1 MALEPQTGPQAIM
14 PGAQSAGPRP
24 TAPELV
30 DDSYPDTPAPSSP
43 ARRNRTRT
51 EANARVGRRRTG
63 PARERVAANDDA
75 PSIGTLIYS
84 LQQQPSSAPFYY
96 AAIGTGIWAILGL
109 VLCYGLI
116 VSGLKPGDHI
126 LEVLT
131 RPASIGAVALLLA
144 PIALIWFLALLVWRA
159 QELRLMSSAMT
170 EVALRLAEPDRMAEQ
185 SIAALGQSVRR
196 QVSAM
201 NDAISR
207 AIGRAGELE
216 VLVHNEVSA
225 LERSYDENENRIR
238 NLIDELV
245 SEREALSS
253 GSDRIADTLKGVGQ
267 QISENIYQ
275 AGAQVAEELSDR
287 GNVLQSSLSMISQ
300 RVGSELPVLLEKLSR
315 EQERLSEVVV
325 GATTNLDQLQEA
337 LDERTSRLD
346 TSIGMRTKQL
356 QGVLQDY
363 STTIDG
369 AIAEHADTL
378 QNRLGELTQ
387 AIENT
392 NSHIADVL
400 SGRTD
405 ALDAALVER
414 TKAIDHAFATRM
426 AEIDES
432 IERSSLAVESA
443 ISRGLKS
450 VEAAVAEGASVVDGA
465 IGNRVDLLRS
475 ALERHAGAMGTT
487 LRQQS
492 EQLETT
498 LVQGLDAMRR
508 NTDTVTQQTS
518 QTVTGL
524 SAQGRM
530 LKDVSEG
537 MLSQLQNILERFEQQ
552 NRAAVQ
558 VTNALESSQSR
569 LAGASR
575 DVTGQLGKLA
585 QDINAMTSNVQA
597 QMTQLPV
604 TARDVTGQLG
614 KLTQD
619 VNAMSANVQSHLNQL
634 PMAARESAS
643 GVRLAL
649 QDQIRAL
656 DQLSHVSQ
664 EQRSLRDV
672 MPAEGH
678 DLIARRAPSS
688 QLLPPMSAPMT
699 SAATSSGRD
708 GWSLGDLLARASL
721 DEADAVPVTQSR
733 SAGIDLSAI
742 ATAIDP
748 MTAATAWA
756 RHRIG
761 ERGVITRAIYSPSG
775 QQTFDQIA
783 ARLRIDSDFRNMADR
798 YIADFERVL
807 SQAEQRDPTGQA
819 LLSQMQTETG
829 RVFLLLA
836 HASGRVGQ

>member
-14 PGAQSAGPRP
+14 PGAQGAGPRP
-24 TAPELV
+24 LAPE
-30 DDSYPDTPAPSSP
+30 PADAAYEDLGGNGGPV
-43 ARRNRTRT
+43 RRMRTRND
-51 EANARVGRRRTG
+51 AAPRVGRRRTG
-63 PARERVAANDDA
+63 PARERIAANDDA

-84 LQQQPSSAPFYY
+84 LQQQPSGAPFYY

-109 VLCYGLI
+109 LLGYGLI
-116 VSGLKPGDHI
+116 VSGLKPTDH
-126 LEVLT
+126 LLDVLT
-131 RPASIGAVALLLA
+131 RPATIAAVALIVA
-144 PIALIWFLALLVWRA
+144 PIAVIWFLALLIWRA
-159 QELRLMSSAMT
+159 HELRLMSSAMT

-267 QISENIYQ
+267 QISENIFQ

-300 RVGSELPVLLEKLSR
+300 RVGSELPILLEKLSR

-337 LDERTSRLD
+337 LDDRTTRLD
-346 TSIGMRTKQL
+346 SSIGMRTKQL
-356 QGVLQDY
+356 QGVLQEY

-392 NSHIADVL
+392 NTHIADVL

-508 NTDTVTQQTS
+508 NSETIATQS
-518 QTVTGL
+518 AQTVSGL
-524 SAQGRM
+524 SQQGRM

-537 MLSQLQNILERFEQQ
+537 LLNQLQSLVDRFDQQ
-552 NRAAVQ
+552 NRI
-558 VTNALESSQSR
+558 VTQASTSLEASHGR
-569 LAGASR
+569 LTNTSR
-575 DVTGQLGKLA
+575 DMAGQLGKLS
-585 QDINAMTSNVQA
+585 QDINAMT
-597 QMTQLPV
+597 
-604 TARDVTGQLG
+604 
-614 KLTQD
+614 
-619 VNAMSANVQSHLNQL
+619 ANVQTHLEQL
-634 PMAARESAS
+634 PAAARESAS

-656 DQLSHVSQ
+656 DQLTSVSR
-664 EQRSLRDV
+664 EQRTMRDV
-672 MPAEGH
+672 MPTDNQ
-678 DLIARRAPSS
+678 DLLMRRTPPT
-688 QLLPPMSAPMT
+688 QLPPPVSL
-699 SAATSSGRD
+699 AALPVSSGTGRD
-708 GWSLGDLLARASL
+708 AWSLGDLLARASR
-721 DEADAVPVTQSR
+721 DEADAPPAHQAR
-733 SAGIDLSAI
+733 PAGIDLGAI
-742 ATAIDP
+742 AAAIDP

-761 ERGVITRAIYSPSG
+761 ERGVINRMIYTLSG
-775 QQTFDQIA
+775 QLTFDQIA
-783 ARLRIDSDFRNMADR
+783 SRLRMDADFRNMADR

-807 SQAEQRDPTGQA
+807 TQAEQRDPTGQA

>member
-1 MALEPQTGPQAIM
+1 MALEPQSGPQAILTGPIGAS
-14 PGAQSAGPRP
+14 PGPHGVSTVSHGAPPRP
-24 TAPELV
+24 TAPAGAFDGDGIAELG
-30 DDSYPDTPAPSSP
+30 SEIRP
-43 ARRNRTRT
+43 ARRNRTRA
-51 EANARVGRRRTG
+51 EPAPRVGRRRTG

-84 LQQQPSSAPFYY
+84 LQQQPSGAPFYY

-116 VSGLKPGDHI
+116 VAGLKPSDHW

-131 RPASIGAVALLLA
+131 RPATIAAVTLLLA

-267 QISENIYQ
+267 QISENIFQ

-325 GATTNLDQLQEA
+325 GATSNLDQLQEA
-337 LDERTSRLD
+337 LDERTTRLD
-346 TSIGMRTKQL
+346 TGIGMRTKQL
-356 QGVLQDY
+356 QDVLQEY

-378 QNRLGELTQ
+378 QNRLGQLTQ

-392 NSHIADVL
+392 NAHIEDVL

-426 AEIDES
+426 TEIDES

-450 VEAAVAEGASVVDGA
+450 VEAAVAQGASVVDGA

-498 LVQGLDAMRR
+498 LVQGLEAMRR
-508 NTDTVTQQTS
+508 NTDTITTQS
-518 QTVTGL
+518 AQTVNGL
-524 SAQGRM
+524 SQQGRM

-537 MLSQLQNILERFEQQ
+537 LLGQLQVLVDRFDQQ
-552 NRAAVQ
+552 NRV
-558 VTNALESSQSR
+558 VTQASTALEASHGR
-569 LAGASR
+569 LSNTSR
-575 DVTGQLGKLA
+575 DVAGQLGKLS
-585 QDINAMTSNVQA
+585 QDINAMTSNVQ
-597 QMTQLPV
+597 T
-604 TARDVTGQLG
+604 
-614 KLTQD
+614 
-619 VNAMSANVQSHLNQL
+619 HLNQL
-634 PMAARESAS
+634 PVAARESAS

-656 DQLSHVSQ
+656 DQLSSVSR
-664 EQRSLRDV
+664 EQRTMRDV
-672 MPAEGH
+672 APADGQE
-678 DLIARRAPSS
+678 LIARRPPPS
-688 QLLPPMSAPMT
+688 QLLPPLSAPA
-699 SAATSSGRD
+699 SAPTGRE

-721 DEADAVPVTQSR
+721 DDTDSQPTHQARP
-733 SAGIDLSAI
+733 AGIDLGAI
-742 ATAIDP
+742 AAAIDP

-761 ERGVITRAIYSPSG
+761 ERGVITRNNYSPSG

-783 ARLRIDSDFRNMADR
+783 NRLRLDGDFRTMADR
-798 YIADFERVL
+798 YISDFERVL

>member
-1 MALEPQTGPQAIM
+1 MPGPQV
-14 PGAQSAGPRP
+14 AGPRP
-24 TAPELV
+24 MAPDLV
-30 DDSYPDTPAPSSP
+30 DDAYQDGSRPV
-43 ARRNRTRT
+43 RRTRARA
-51 EANARVGRRRTG
+51 EGGPRVGRRRTG

-96 AAIGTGIWAILGL
+96 AAIGTGVWATLGL

-116 VSGLKPGDHI
+116 VSGLKPTDH
-126 LEVLT
+126 LLDVLT
-131 RPASIGAVALLLA
+131 RPTSIAAVTLLLA
-144 PIALIWFLALLVWRA
+144 PIALIWVLALLIWRA
-159 QELRLMSSAMT
+159 HELRLMSSAMT

-245 SEREALSS
+245 SEREALST

-356 QGVLQDY
+356 QGVLQEY

-378 QNRLGELTQ
+378 QSRLGELTQ

-392 NSHIADVL
+392 NTHIADVL

-498 LVQGLDAMRR
+498 LVQGLEAMRR
-508 NTDTVTQQTS
+508 NTETITTQS
-518 QTVTGL
+518 AQTVNGL
-524 SAQGRM
+524 SQQGRM

-537 MLSQLQNILERFEQQ
+537 LLGQLQSLVDRFDQQ
-552 NRAAVQ
+552 NRI
-558 VTNALESSQSR
+558 VTQASTALESSHGR
-569 LAGASR
+569 LSNTSR
-575 DVTGQLGKLA
+575 DVSGQLGKLS
-585 QDINAMTSNVQA
+585 QDINAMSAQVQ
-597 QMTQLPV
+597 T
-604 TARDVTGQLG
+604 
-614 KLTQD
+614 
-619 VNAMSANVQSHLNQL
+619 HLNQL
-634 PMAARESAS
+634 PAAARESAS

-656 DQLSHVSQ
+656 DQLSSVSRD
-664 EQRSLRDV
+664 QRTMRDIA
-672 MPAEGH
+672 PADGH
-678 DLIARRAPSS
+678 DLIARRPPPS
-688 QLLPPMSAPMT
+688 QLLPPVAT
-699 SAATSSGRD
+699 TVAARD

-721 DEADAVPVTQSR
+721 DENDQQPTQQNR
-733 SAGIDLSAI
+733 SVGIDLGAI
-742 ATAIDP
+742 AAAIDP
-748 MTAATAWA
+748 MAAATAWA

-761 ERGVITRAIYSPSG
+761 ERGVITRGIYTAAG

-783 ARLRIDSDFRNMADR
+783 SRFRMDGDFRNMADR

-807 SQAEQRDPTGQA
+807 AQAEQRDPTGQA

>member
-1 MALEPQTGPQAIM
+1 MALEPQTGPQAIL
-14 PGAQSAGPRP
+14 PVAQSAVPRP
-24 TAPELV
+24 VAPDAI
-30 DDSYPDTPAPSSP
+30 DDGYPEPAEVAPLG
-43 ARRNRTRT
+43 RRPKTRQ
-51 EANARVGRRRTG
+51 EAAPRVGRRRTG

-96 AAIGTGIWAILGL
+96 AAIGTGVWATLGL
-109 VLCYGLI
+109 VLGYGLI
-116 VSGLKPGDHI
+116 GSGWKAGDHI

-131 RPASIGAVALLLA
+131 RPTTIGAIALLLA
-144 PIALIWFLALLVWRA
+144 PIAVMWFLALLVWRA
-159 QELRLMSSAMT
+159 HELRLMSSAMT

-267 QISENIYQ
+267 QISENIFQ

-337 LDERTSRLD
+337 LDERTTRLD
-346 TSIGMRTKQL
+346 SSIGMRTKQL
-356 QGVLQDY
+356 QSVLQDY

-387 AIENT
+387 AIEST
-392 NSHIADVL
+392 NAHIEDVL

-508 NTDTVTQQTS
+508 NTDNITTQS
-518 QTVTGL
+518 AQTVSGL
-524 SAQGRM
+524 ATQGRM

-537 MLSQLQNILERFEQQ
+537 LLGQLQGLVDRFDQQ
-552 NRAAVQ
+552 NRV
-558 VTNALESSQSR
+558 VTQASNALESSQGRLSVTSR
-569 LAGASR
+569 EMA
-575 DVTGQLGKLA
+575 
-585 QDINAMTSNVQA
+585 
-597 QMTQLPV
+597 
-604 TARDVTGQLG
+604 GQLG

-619 VNAMSANVQSHLNQL
+619 INVSSREMSGQLGKLTQDINAMTVQVQTHLDRL
-634 PMAARESAS
+634 PEAARESAS

-649 QDQIRAL
+649 QDQVRAL
-656 DQLSHVSQ
+656 DQLAAVSR
-664 EQRSLRDV
+664 EQRLLRDA
-672 MPAEGH
+672 MPPEGQ
-678 DLIARRAPSS
+678 DITMRRTPPTQSAPPLPPSS
-688 QLLPPMSAPMT
+688 SVGIGLPPIS
-699 SAATSSGRD
+699 SSGRD
-708 GWSLGDLLARASL
+708 AWSLGDLLARASL
-721 DEADAVPVTQSR
+721 DEADTAPVHTAR
-733 SAGIDLSAI
+733 APGFDLAAI
-742 ATAIDP
+742 AAAIDP
-748 MTAATAWA
+748 MQAATAWA

-761 ERGVITRAIYSPSG
+761 ERGVINRSIYTLAG
-775 QQTFDQIA
+775 QTTFDQIA
-783 ARLRIDSDFRNMADR
+783 ARLRIDNDFRNMADR

-807 SQAEQRDPTGQA
+807 SQAEQRDPTGGA

-836 HASGRVGQ
+836 HASGRVG